1 MSSTA
6 AFTYALPAS
15 ALGIAFSAGLIVA
28 SILGAP
34 TAKPQRTP
42 QCIPSRYS
50 AAADGDIEQSAAAYY
65 ELIRQAALDNAPIL
79 LRCGKNPSIE
89 VPVELHYSTD

>member
-42 QCIPSRYS
+42 QCIPF
-50 AAADGDIEQSAAAYY
+50 AIPLPPTFDA
-65 ELIRQAALDNAPIL
+65 
-79 LRCGKNPSIE
+79 
-89 VPVELHYSTD
+89 